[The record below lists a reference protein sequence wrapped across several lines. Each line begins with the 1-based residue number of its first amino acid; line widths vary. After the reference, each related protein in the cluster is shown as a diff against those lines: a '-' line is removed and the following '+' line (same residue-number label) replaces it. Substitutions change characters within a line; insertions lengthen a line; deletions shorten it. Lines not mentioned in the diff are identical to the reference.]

1 MPMAFEQK
9 HAGETM
15 SEIKVR
21 VSTNNGQLIGYFIS
35 PQVEHLCG
43 QDYEVSGTFVDE
55 NGRPYDRIEF
65 NPEAVPYE
73 LDVSAVQ
80 GLNLQRLHHGYV
92 HRGRQPVRMSAKT
105 TAR

>member
-1 MPMAFEQK
+1 
-9 HAGETM
+9 M

-43 QDYEVSGTFVDE
+43 EDYEVSGTFVDE

-73 LDVSAVQ
+73 LDVSGVQ
-80 GLNLQRLHHGYV
+80 GLRTQRLHCGYV
-92 HRGRQPVRMSAKT
+92 HRGRQPVRITAKSAN
-105 TAR
+105 R